1 MSRTPSL
8 SRLAVVAV
16 AVATLLLAV
25 GCGGSGST
33 EAAPSADPSATETPA
48 RQAAAWQTQEITD
61 VDGRTFT
68 IAGLAGKPVFVEA
81 FATWCTNCR
90 AQLGDTAKAAAAL
103 GDEAVFVALSV
114 ETDLDPGEVAA
125 YARENGFESI
135 RFAVM
140 SDEMLA
146 AMAADLGTTVANP
159 PSTPHLVIAADGAVG
174 ALRTGASSVDTITG
188 LMRAA
193 AR

>member
-1 MSRTPSL
+1 MFRTPSPT
-8 SRLAVVAV
+8 RLAVVA
-16 AVATLLLAV
+16 AVAATVLLVA
-25 GCGGSGST
+25 GCGGSGT
-33 EAAPSADPSATETPA
+33 DAAPGPDASATDAPA
-48 RQAAAWQTQEITD
+48 EQAAAWQTEEITD

-90 AQLGDTAKAAAAL
+90 AQLGDTQEAAAAL
-103 GDEAVFVALSV
+103 GDDAVFVALSV
-114 ETDLDPGEVAA
+114 ETDLGSDEVAS

-140 SDEMLA
+140 SEEMLA
-146 AMAADLGTTVANP
+146 AMAADLGTSVANP
-159 PSTPHLVIAADGAVG
+159 PSTPHVVIAADGAAG
-174 ALRTGASSVDTITG
+174 ALRTGASSVETITG